1 MWLKRRTWLNILGGG
16 FAGNATFLGGYALAK
31 GTVDLPAVLISFA
44 IYLWIPSHIWA
55 LAYRYRHDYRK
66 AGIPMLP
73 ALIDERKAVVIISVL
88 NILSAAYIL
97 LLYFIFGSGAAGFVL
112 VLAGVAATVVTSLY
126 ALRKTTDEAMWKMY
140 KTSSPILALFLIAL
154 MLH

>member
-1 MWLKRRTWLNILGGG
+1 M
-16 FAGNATFLGGYALAK
+16 
-31 GTVDLPAVLISFA
+31 
-44 IYLWIPSHIWA
+44 
-55 LAYRYRHDYRK
+55 
-66 AGIPMLP
+66 P

-88 NILSAAYIL
+88 NILSVAYIL

>member
-1 MWLKRRTWLNILGGG
+1 
-16 FAGNATFLGGYALAK
+16 
-31 GTVDLPAVLISFA
+31 
-44 IYLWIPSHIWA
+44 
-55 LAYRYRHDYRK
+55 
-66 AGIPMLP
+66 MLP

-97 LLYFIFGSGAAGFVL
+97 LLYFLFGSGAAGFVL
-112 VLAGVAATVVTSLY
+112 VLAGATAAVATSLY
-126 ALRKTTDEAMWKMY
+126 ALRKMTDEAMWKMY